1 MTSVRSVFN
10 AAVKVLPYVAGAVV
24 GVVLAPDMAGAATN
38 LPIDAPTNTMFT
50 SIQGYGGPLM
60 KLGAIGVI
68 GGLIAKNA
76 YIWGGAAGT
85 VGAGAA
91 LGGLD
96 QLVTP
101 FSPRGSQ
108 AMTITDIASSAGLF

>member
-1 MTSVRSVFN
+1 MKLVKSLVR
-10 AAVKVLPYVAGAVV
+10 VLPYVGGAVL
-24 GVVLAPDMAGAATN
+24 GMVLSPDFVMAATN

-68 GGLIAKNA
+68 GGLVAHRPM
-76 YIWGGAAGT
+76 IWGASAGT

-101 FSPRGSQ
+101 FSPSGSQ
-108 AMTITDIASSAGLF
+108 AMSIVDLVHSTGGMF